1 MQKQKQSATIDETK
15 RATEY
20 LANERTFLAWIRTS
34 VAVMS
39 LGFVLARFSVWLREL
54 STQGQTQ
61 VPVHRGGISLPIGV
75 AMMILGGVLTIL
87 AARRYHVVNR
97 DIEHGKVTADR
108 GLVILVTVMVTL
120 LSAGMIAFALLT
132 AEQP

>member
-1 MQKQKQSATIDETK
+1 
-15 RATEY
+15 
-20 LANERTFLAWIRTS
+20 
-34 VAVMS
+34 MS
-39 LGFVLARFSVWLREL
+39 LGFVLTRFSVWSREL
-54 STQGQTQ
+54 SAQRQPQ

-75 AMMILGGVLTIL
+75 AMMILGGALTIL

-97 DIEHGKVTADR
+97 DIEHGKVSADR

>member
-1 MQKQKQSATIDETK
+1 
-15 RATEY
+15 
-20 LANERTFLAWIRTS
+20 
-34 VAVMS
+34 
-39 LGFVLARFSVWLREL
+39 
-54 STQGQTQ
+54 
-61 VPVHRGGISLPIGV
+61 
-75 AMMILGGVLTIL
+75 
-87 AARRYHVVNR
+87 VVNR